1 MRNWLGRWRTSSA
14 IAYPEKT
21 RDGPSHQRPRLS
33 PVAHLCVVAAGV
45 RGSPL
50 LDRKAHLVNAVSQA
64 LIDHDGAAAP
74 TKPAGSVVVAMT
86 PMEMVGRA
94 LEMGVS
100 ADILKQMM
108 DLRDREEARNAKLA
122 FTKAVAAAK
131 AEIRPIMKTREV
143 DYTPQGKSRVHYRH
157 EDLAGIE
164 EQVTPI
170 LTKHGLSY
178 RFESD
183 NGPDKPITV
192 TCVLEHVDGHSTRT
206 PLSAGAD
213 TSGGKNSLQAIAS
226 AVTYLQR
233 YTLKLALGLSVS
245 NDDDGKAAG
254 ANDDAGQINEEQAD
268 TIRRLAD
275 ETGADLA
282 RFCAYFKIDAVPD
295 LPMKDFRRAVASL
308 EKKRSN
314 ANG

>member
-1 MRNWLGRWRTSSA
+1 M
-14 IAYPEKT
+14 
-21 RDGPSHQRPRLS
+21 
-33 PVAHLCVVAAGV
+33 
-45 RGSPL
+45 
-50 LDRKAHLVNAVSQA
+50 NAVSQT
-64 LIDHDGAAAP
+64 LIDNNAQSTAVAP
-74 TKPAGSVVVAMT
+74 VRETPPPVAMT

-100 ADILKQMM
+100 AEILKQMM

-122 FTKAVAAAK
+122 FTRAVAAAK
-131 AEIRPIMKTREV
+131 AELRPIMKTREV
-143 DYTPQGKSRVHYRH
+143 DYTPQGKQRVNYRH

-164 EQVTPI
+164 AQVTPI
-170 LTKHGLSY
+170 LTTHGLSY

-183 NGPDKPITV
+183 NGVDRPITV

-245 NDDDGKAAG
+245 HDDDGKAGGDTDEQPQFITEKQVMELRDLLEAKG
-254 ANDDAGQINEEQAD
+254 ANEAKFIQFINVDSLDKIYANAFD
-268 TIRRLAD
+268 KAVNVVKTYK
-275 ETGADLA
+275 GA
-282 RFCAYFKIDAVPD
+282 
-295 LPMKDFRRAVASL
+295 
-308 EKKRSN
+308 
-314 ANG
+314 

>member
-1 MRNWLGRWRTSSA
+1 MNAEPNTIDVTEEDMFEQVSA
-14 IAYPEKT
+14 PAD
-21 RDGPSHQRPRLS
+21 R
-33 PVAHLCVVAAGV
+33 VVAKAGQ
-45 RGSPL
+45 SL
-50 LDRKAHLVNAVSQA
+50 
-64 LIDHDGAAAP
+64 AARQEQNNV
-74 TKPAGSVVVAMT
+74 PATGREMS

-94 LEMGVS
+94 LEMGVN

-108 DLRDREEARNAKLA
+108 DLRDREEARLAKLA

-143 DYTPQGKSRVHYRH
+143 DYTPQGKQRVNYRH

-183 NGPDKPITV
+183 NGLDRPITV

-213 TSGGKNSLQAIAS
+213 NSGGKNSLQAIAS

-245 NDDDGKAAG
+245 HDDDGRKSDERVRETITQDQAKTILG
-254 ANDDAGQINEEQAD
+254 LLEDTDSDVEQ
-268 TIRRLAD
+268 
-275 ETGADLA
+275 
-282 RFCAYFKIDAVPD
+282 FCRMGKIDAVPQM
-295 LPMKDFRRAVASL
+295 LAIDFEDAVRLL
-308 EKKRSN
+308 EQKKARMN
-314 ANG
+314 QRGAA

>member
-1 MRNWLGRWRTSSA
+1 MNTVANALVEHEPTATQLVA
-14 IAYPEKT
+14 IT
-21 RDGPSHQRPRLS
+21 RHE
-33 PVAHLCVVAAGV
+33 
-45 RGSPL
+45 
-50 LDRKAHLVNAVSQA
+50 
-64 LIDHDGAAAP
+64 
-74 TKPAGSVVVAMT
+74 MT

-108 DLRDREEARNAKLA
+108 DLRDREEARQAKIA
-122 FTKAVAAAK
+122 FTKALAAAK
-131 AEIRPIMKTREV
+131 AELKPIMKTREV
-143 DYTPQGKSRVHYRH
+143 DYTPQGKQRVNYRH

-164 EQVTPI
+164 EQAGPI

-178 RFESD
+178 TYESD
-183 NGPDKPITV
+183 NGPEKPITV

-245 NDDDGKAAG
+245 HDDDGRKSDQTIDNGPISDAQRDTLLEMIAAVG
-254 ANDDAGQINEEQAD
+254 ANVVK
-268 TIRRLAD
+268 
-275 ETGADLA
+275 
-282 RFCAYFKIDAVPD
+282 FCSYFKIEGVAD
-295 LPMKDFRRAVASL
+295 LPANQYDRAVKSL
-308 EKKRSN
+308 EKKGK
-314 ANG
+314 AA